1 MDVRPTEA
9 AGHATALAREAAV
22 AGREMVLAAGG
33 DGTLGEV
40 TNGLAGTPTIMAPLP
55 TGTANSFAR
64 ELLMPRP
71 TLLQKHRLLDA
82 VDALAAGRVQGM
94 DLGYTPG
101 VGGEDGRYW
110 LLWAGVGA
118 DGYLVEQVEPRP
130 KWSKRAGPLGYMVR
144 GMFALPGVPSFQ
156 ATVTVDEQQ
165 FSGEYLLIL
174 VSNARR
180 YVGGM
185 VELSPT
191 ARLDDGLFEVWLFE
205 AGGTTRMA
213 QYVMQAKWG
222 GLVENE
228 HVVKLNGRAITI
240 HTEPPMPCQT
250 DGEKSGKS
258 PLTVAVKPRA
268 LQVLVPSTAPA
279 GLFGRPGKGL

>member
-1 MDVRPTEA
+1 VEVRPTEA
-9 AGHATALAREAAV
+9 AGHATALAREAAA

-40 TNGLAGTPTIMAPLP
+40 TNGLAGSQTIMAPLP
-55 TGTANSFAR
+55 TGTANSFAK

-71 TLLQKHRLLDA
+71 GLLQKHRLLDA
-82 VDALAAGRVQGM
+82 VDALAAGKVQGM

-118 DGYLVEQVEPRP
+118 DGYLVEQLEPRP
-130 KWSKRAGPLGYMVR
+130 KWSKLAGPLGYMVQ
-144 GMFALPGVPSFQ
+144 GLFVLPQVPSFQ

-165 FSGEYLLIL
+165 FAGEYLLIL

-185 VELSPT
+185 VELSPD
-191 ARLDDGLFEVWLFE
+191 ARLDDGLFEVWLFK
-205 AGGTTRMA
+205 AGGTARMA
-213 QYVMQAKWG
+213 QYVVQAKWG
-222 GLVENE
+222 GLAENE
-228 HVVKLNGRAITI
+228 QVVRLHGRSITI

-250 DGEKSGKS
+250 DGEKSGRT
-258 PLTVAVKPRA
+258 PLPVVVKPRA
-268 LQVLVPSTAPA
+268 LRVLVPSTAPA
-279 GLFGRPGKGL
+279 DLFGGAGKGL